1 MGRLR
6 LSVNSNSWHQQV
18 GIFSRNFVGQHGFY
32 PLNSYVTVRT
42 FSLFLRHSLA
52 AAETAA
58 EKLPSKLNERANE
71 SAILAR
77 GLVHRGEYM
86 KAVAIRNCVLNVF
99 CCALLAA
106 SAMAQRSA
114 AVKPV
119 AGSYD
124 IANDVSV
131 QGTVLNYT
139 EKSAA
144 LPIGTHLLVQTA
156 SGNVDVHLGDARLL
170 HLANLKIA
178 LGANVRLIGQPKQIG
193 ANSVFL
199 ARLVQVGTKV
209 LAVRSEQ
216 GFLYGPAGI
225 HAEANKALTANARA
239 DQRAG
244 AR

>member
-1 MGRLR
+1 
-6 LSVNSNSWHQQV
+6 
-18 GIFSRNFVGQHGFY
+18 
-32 PLNSYVTVRT
+32 
-42 FSLFLRHSLA
+42 
-52 AAETAA
+52 
-58 EKLPSKLNERANE
+58 
-71 SAILAR
+71 
-77 GLVHRGEYM
+77 M
-86 KAVAIRNCVLNVF
+86 KAVTIRNCILTVF

-106 SAMAQRSA
+106 SAMAQRSP

-144 LPIGTHLLVQTA
+144 LPIGTHVLVQTA

-178 LGANVRLIGQPKQIG
+178 PGANVRLIGQPKQIG

-199 ARLVQVGTKV
+199 
-209 LAVRSEQ
+209 
-216 GFLYGPAGI
+216 
-225 HAEANKALTANARA
+225 
-239 DQRAG
+239 
-244 AR
+244 